1 MLKEILINDKCKLEE
16 RKNQITTELCQLK
29 KALEENQNKSIDADD
44 KKAIQEYLSISGNIH
59 KTNKHMFYI
68 R

>member
-29 KALEENQNKSIDADD
+29 KALEENQNKSNEPRYRSPFIGD
-44 KKAIQEYLSISGNIH
+44 LTRG
-59 KTNKHMFYI
+59 TF
-68 R
+68 

>member
-1 MLKEILINDKCKLEE
+1 MLKEVLINDKCKLEE

-44 KKAIQEYLSISGNIH
+44 KKQYKNIYQEGSQKIVVVLPL
-59 KTNKHMFYI
+59 
-68 R
+68 

>member
-44 KKAIQEYLSISGNIH
+44 KKAIQEYLS
-59 KTNKHMFYI
+59 
-68 R
+68 